1 MVTLHAFTAPFT
13 ILPPDEQPD
22 MERLIVA
29 TARVSS
35 NRTDLYEKPEK
46 LLRYCIKQG
55 HWSVFEQADL
65 TLRIETSRA
74 IGRELIRHGSFRF
87 QEFSQRYAH
96 VLEIERPQMRIQAN
110 LNRQSS
116 TVPADDDEQIRAG
129 LSLIASQR
137 AYQELIDAGV
147 ARESARFVL
156 PEATK
161 TTLYMKGSI
170 RSWITFL
177 NVRLHETS
185 QKEMRD
191 VAQGV
196 AAIFRSRLPIISAAL
211 NDFKGAEKVHIL
223 DQLAVVNNLH
233 KIDEIKEFW
242 GIE

>member
-1 MVTLHAFTAPFT
+1 
-13 ILPPDEQPD
+13 
-22 MERLIVA
+22 LI
-29 TARVSS
+29 
-35 NRTDLYEKPEK
+35 K
-46 LLRYCIKQG
+46 
-55 HWSVFEQADL
+55 
-65 TLRIETSRA
+65 
-74 IGRELIRHGSFRF
+74 
-87 QEFSQRYAH
+87 
-96 VLEIERPQMRIQAN
+96 
-110 LNRQSS
+110 
-116 TVPADDDEQIRAG
+116 
-129 LSLIASQR
+129 
-137 AYQELIDAGV
+137 AGV

-161 TTLYMKGSI
+161 TTLYMKGSV

-196 AAIFRSRLPIISAAL
+196 ADIFRSRLPIISAAL

-223 DQLAVVNNLH
+223 DQLAVVNNLG